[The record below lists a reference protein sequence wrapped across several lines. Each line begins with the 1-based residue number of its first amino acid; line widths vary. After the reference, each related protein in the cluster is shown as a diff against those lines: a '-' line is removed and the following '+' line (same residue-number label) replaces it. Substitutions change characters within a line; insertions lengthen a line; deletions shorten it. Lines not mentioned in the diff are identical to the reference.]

1 MPDTLGAAVCATA
14 IWLMFAVAIVFDVPK
29 APRSELWAP
38 TLFREVQ
45 ARATA
50 RARARARCCR
60 TAQRLTVPQL
70 RSVLRALVATA
81 CASAG
86 LCISQPVP
94 VFAHDIY
101 SQLTSKSGRRCCD
114 GSDCRPAQYRV
125 KTSGIEMLVQ
135 RRWVHIPSGSVQYRA
150 IAGDTGETSGGH
162 WCGEAY

>member
-1 MPDTLGAAVCATA
+1 MPQ
-14 IWLMFAVAIVFDVPK
+14 F
-29 APRSELWAP
+29 
-38 TLFREVQ
+38 
-45 ARATA
+45 
-50 RARARARCCR
+50 
-60 TAQRLTVPQL
+60 

-135 RRWVHIPSGSVQYRA
+135 RRWVHIPSGTVQYRA
-150 IAGDTGETSGGH
+150 ITGDTGETSGGH
-162 WCGEAY
+162 WCGEAYEGGFITYCAFLPPILAHREWSALLIRH